1 MKVKVLLVE
10 DKKESSNDLDQY
22 ISENHRINLIGRADS
37 KALVRDF
44 LKNDEVDIVVL
55 DFEPGNQNFNGTELA
70 REIKKVSSAK
80 IIVITALD
88 EIQRDIIRV
97 GISGY
102 VHKNQIDSIGMVVQ
116 DVYEN
121 HYPYE
126 EIFNDYNKYR
136 MMAELAVLTSA
147 EKTIL
152 KFLLEEDSISKISI
166 NCHTSENTVKKQIN
180 SIYRKLNI
188 RGAPGMPR
196 DMLMEKYSEALSF
209 L

>member
-1 MKVKVLLVE
+1 MDVKVLLVE
-10 DKKESSNDLDQY
+10 DKKEDINSLTNY
-22 ISENHRINLIGRADS
+22 ISAYKRIDLIGYADS
-37 KALVRDF
+37 KRSVREFFED
-44 LKNDEVDIVVL
+44 NEVDIVIL
-55 DFEPGNQNFNGTELA
+55 AFEPGVQTFDGTELA

-88 EIQRDIIRV
+88 EVQKEIIQV

-102 VHKNQIDSIGMVVQ
+102 VHKNQMDSIGQVIQ
-116 DVYEN
+116 DVYDN
-121 HYPYE
+121 QYPYE

-136 MMAELAVLTSA
+136 MMAELSILTSA

-152 KFLLEEDSISKISI
+152 KFLLEEESILKISI
-166 NCHTSENTVKKQIN
+166 RCHTSENTVKKQIN

-188 RGAPGMPR
+188 RGASGMPR
-196 DMLMEKYSEALSF
+196 DMLMEKYSEARSF